1 MALIERRN
9 RDLYN
14 PWEEMRR
21 LQDEINELFDF
32 GGFPTRTGLFDRNMS
47 PALDVVEN
55 ENEFVVN
62 CELPGMT
69 EKDIDVSLASNVLT
83 LKGNKS
89 DEREVKNGK
98 YYRKE
103 SQSGSFQRTLPL
115 PSQVDADNIKAEMH
129 DGILTISIPK
139 TEEAKPKQISVEVK

>member
-14 PWEEMRR
+14 PWDEMRR

-32 GGFPTRTGLFDRNMS
+32 GDFPTRTGLFDRNMS

-83 LKGNKS
+83 LKGKKS
-89 DEREVKNGK
+89 DEREVKNGT

-115 PSQVDADNIKAEMH
+115 PSKVDADNIRAEMH